1 MENAAGVIILSV
13 IGGATLVALLT
24 VWLYLIPGFAHRV
37 QLQME
42 SRPGRSFGVG
52 VVNLTFFGILAALL
66 AQAEVLQLI
75 TILILLALLA
85 LTVTGL
91 SGFLLLLR
99 GRLYPHTVETLGE
112 TLKTAVLLVA
122 AGLAPVVGWFVLTPI
137 TLLTGLGATIT
148 VLLRRKQ
155 TNKAV
160 PNDVTYN
167 P

>member
-1 MENAAGVIILSV
+1 MEDAAGIIVLSV

-24 VWLYLIPGFAHRV
+24 IWSYLMPNFTHRV

-42 SRPGRSFGVG
+42 SRPGRSFWVG
-52 VVNLTFFGILAALL
+52 VVNLAFFGILAVLL

-75 TILILLALLA
+75 TVLILLALLA
-85 LTVTGL
+85 LAVTGL

-122 AGLAPVVGWFVLTPI
+122 AGFAPIVGWFILTPI
-137 TLLTGLGATIT
+137 TLLIGLGATIT
-148 VLLRRKQ
+148 ILLRRKQ
-155 TNKAV
+155 TNKAA
-160 PNDVTYN
+160 PNDLL
-167 P
+167 